1 MRKYLYLCQLI
12 MEKLLHYTWK
22 HRLYPLGSLATTDD
36 KTVEVID
43 PGLHNTKDAGP
54 DFFNAKIRVNGT
66 EWVGNVELHLKASD
80 WYRHG
85 HDRDSAYDNVI
96 LHVVTEADMEVTTS
110 SGRVLPQMVLTIPER
125 LRTDYEHLL
134 HQDKYPPC
142 YERIPDIPKVKTHM
156 FMSALQTERL
166 ERKTREIVKRMKDS
180 RGSWEDAYFQTL
192 ARNFGFGINSE
203 AFETWAMTIDLNK
216 AAHHRDDLFQIEA
229 LFIGQAGLTDRVDE
243 RYSREY
249 AYLQKKFGL
258 HPMKPAIWKYLRTRP
273 QNFPHVRVMELAR
286 MYHEQRTGLSQMLD
300 CKDVKAI
307 GKLLGVKGSK
317 LDLIVINTVIP
328 IMFAY
333 GRENGKEA
341 LCERAFDLFEEI
353 KPEDNNIVRM
363 WQECGLQ
370 VRNAGDSQALI
381 QLKKEYC
388 DKKECLRCRIGR
400 EVLTAPFLSCG
411 HPFPIKG
418 QGGR

>member
-22 HRLYPLGSLATTDD
+22 HRLYPLGTLATTDD

-43 PGLHNTKDAGP
+43 PGLHNMKDAGP

-80 WYRHG
+80 WFRHG

-110 SGRVLPQMVLTIPER
+110 SGRVVPQMVLTIPER
-125 LRTDYEHLL
+125 LKTDYEHLL

-229 LFIGQAGLTDRVDE
+229 LFIGQAGLTAHLGTNNMREILERIQQGDE
-243 RYSREY
+243 H
-249 AYLQKKFGL
+249 AQ
-258 HPMKPAIWKYLRTRP
+258 
-273 QNFPHVRVMELAR
+273 
-286 MYHEQRTGLSQMLD
+286 
-300 CKDVKAI
+300 
-307 GKLLGVKGSK
+307 
-317 LDLIVINTVIP
+317 LIVDAMIYHTAKQIAAEGAVLCGQIDAILLTGGMAHSDYIVNELRKRIDFLAPVYIFP
-328 IMFAY
+328 
-333 GRENGKEA
+333 GENE
-341 LCERAFDLFEEI
+341 
-353 KPEDNNIVRM
+353 M
-363 WQECGLQ
+363 
-370 VRNAGDSQALI
+370 QALA
-381 QLKKEYC
+381 LNA
-388 DKKECLRCRIGR
+388 LA
-400 EVLTAPFLSCG
+400 VL
-411 HPFPIKG
+411 
-418 QGGR
+418 QGKRKVNTYSN